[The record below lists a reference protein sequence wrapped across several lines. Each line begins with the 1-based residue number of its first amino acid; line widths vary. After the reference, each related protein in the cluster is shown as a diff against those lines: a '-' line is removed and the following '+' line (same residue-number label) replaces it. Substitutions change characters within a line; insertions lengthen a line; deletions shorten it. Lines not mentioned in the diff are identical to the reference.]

1 MLIKLTFNKKFHFF
15 GDRFK
20 PIIISG
26 DTLVCSRMMSADCL
40 HDNITPCHLQLTW
53 NVYCY
58 KSSPHQD
65 TDLCTQ
71 PDGILAPFFLHISLG
86 SGWPSS
92 TEHRNLTSSP
102 SFTVMLFSGVV
113 VIFGRTGNYIIS
125 FFMFDVG
132 LKGIINQNL
141 LIMWLK
147 SVGTSEIFGI
157 FERILCT
164 ISYSYYVLLTNCL
177 HYVGL
182 HYTGCTVYSSIADI
196 I

>member
-1 MLIKLTFNKKFHFF
+1 MFKANISMLIKLTFNKKFHFF

-26 DTLVCSRMMSADCL
+26 DTLVCSRMMPADCL
-40 HDNITPCHLQLTW
+40 HDNIAPCHLELTW

-71 PDGILAPFFLHISLG
+71 PDGILAPFFLHINLG

-113 VIFGRTGNYIIS
+113 VILGLTGNVIIS
-125 FFMFDVG
+125 IFHPCSAEGYHKSEFAYNVIKICGHFWNIWNIWKDFVYNI
-132 LKGIINQNL
+132 LFLLCII
-141 LIMWLK
+141 
-147 SVGTSEIFGI
+147 
-157 FERILCT
+157 
-164 ISYSYYVLLTNCL
+164 
-177 HYVGL
+177 
-182 HYTGCTVYSSIADI
+182 D
-196 I
+196 